1 MANFKIAGIVKK
13 EPGKRKVFRSSY
25 SKMQND
31 KTEPILSVITHLLI
45 MLDMRKEDLET
56 KC

>member
-31 KTEPILSVITHLLI
+31 KTEPILSVITI
-45 MLDMRKEDLET
+45 FSS
-56 KC
+56 C